1 MSRQLV
7 TNLDLKNP
15 IPMGGTTGQ
24 VLVKNSSVDY
34 AMGWADQSGGGGG
47 LTLPLTQ
54 NLTFSPD
61 NTYDI
66 GATAASRPRDVY
78 VGRQL
83 RVTNTLYV
91 TGGSNLTGNVGIGS
105 GGLTSSSLYIGS
117 PSSSFSGSLF
127 YGVQVD
133 PVVPAVAFG
142 TFYGVYARLH
152 TTAVAANLT
161 SGYVLRAGAPSLGS
175 GSGVGSMYGLY
186 VDNQGV
192 AGVSIAYGVYISNQ
206 SGAGNVGL
214 YNAGVTL
221 LNNTLM
227 WNTDNT
233 YDIGAAAASR
243 PRTIYAGTSVVT
255 PLVDTPLL
263 APAGNVVEQRNGLN
277 AQSLYIYNTYS
288 DANNWERFR
297 INWAANQVA
306 IGVQANGTGVARPM
320 IWDAGSNTFFI
331 TSGSAVRLQVNAATK
346 WGVEGNAGHWVPG
359 QDNQMDVG
367 WPSQRPRTVYAGTS
381 MVTPLLTVGGGSA
394 TNAQAEIYGVGAT
407 TWAGYNNTSGL
418 GLTVGGGLLAL
429 HDTNQNAGN
438 GGVLLFG
445 AGNNIAFAGIKGF
458 LANGQPNSLGSLN
471 IATRRVVTDAALT
484 DAVIIDYTGA
494 VTMTSGLTAWGNFQ
508 AYGITATNSLS
519 LPAGSVTTP
528 MLAAGAAQAIIGSF
542 NGVGG
547 GWSTGAAGWLE
558 TSVAVIGTY
567 TGGLNVRIEW
577 SLSFYNSIAG
587 AIINLGIGIDGG
599 LWVGTHVIHT
609 PGANYYCSASGVV
622 YYTMPAGSHRVAVFL
637 NMNAGVSTISYGTMY
652 CTEQRR

>member
-24 VLVKNSSVDY
+24 VLVKNSGVDY

-233 YDIGAAAASR
+233 YDVGASGASR

-263 APAGNVVEQRNGLN
+263 APTNNIVEQRNGLN

-346 WGVEGNAGHWVPG
+346 WGAEGNAGHWVPG

-367 WPSQRPRTVYAGTS
+367 WPSQKPRTVYAGTS
-381 MVTPLLTVGGGSA
+381 MATPLLTVGSDATPPIIRTTPSLPQSLSIESPAQYAFIGGRVLGGLNG
-394 TNAQAEIYGVGAT
+394 NAYYDGANYQRYDT
-407 TWAGYNNTSGL
+407 AQPASQVQVSG
-418 GLTVGGGLLAL
+418 GALTVLTAPAGANPITWTSRMSINSAGVLSLPNASITTPMIASGAVQAL
-429 HDTNQNAGN
+429 VASYFAGN
-438 GGVLLFG
+438 GW
-445 AGNNIAFAGIKGF
+445 
-458 LANGQPNSLGSLN
+458 
-471 IATRRVVTDAALT
+471 TT
-484 DAVIIDYTGA
+484 
-494 VTMTSGLTAWGNFQ
+494 
-508 AYGITATNSLS
+508 TATG
-519 LPAGSVTTP
+519 GSQETTV
-528 MLAAGAAQAIIGSF
+528 ACTGTF
-542 NGVGG
+542 TGVQ
-547 GWSTGAAGWLE
+547 
-558 TSVAVIGTY
+558 
-567 TGGLNVRIEW
+567 VRIEY
-577 SLSFYNSIAG
+577 SVCLYLNAAG
-587 AIINLGIGIDGG
+587 PACYVGLGFDGSVAANLAYFIS
-599 LWVGTHVIHT
+599 
-609 PGANYYCSASGVV
+609 PGANYSVTISGVW
-622 YYTMPAGSHRVAVFL
+622 YAYPPAGSHRVSVFIQAS
-637 NMNAGVSTISYGTMY
+637 AGYVVTFNSAINHTLW
-652 CTEQRR
+652 CTEQRA